1 MLVYLDTNIIIYAVE
16 GQAPLR
22 QRALNHLKS
31 LLTGGFSFAISD
43 LVRLE
48 CLIKPLAA
56 NDGALLLDY
65 HAFFTSDVTAVPIGP
80 AVFDRAASIRAMH
93 RYATNK
99 RYSVTDSLHLAA
111 AIEIRCDSFLTHDQR
126 LARYQGISVQVLP

>member
-1 MLVYLDTNIIIYAVE
+1 MLVYLDTNIVIYAIE

-22 QRALNHLKS
+22 QRALNHLQS
-31 LLTGGFSFAISD
+31 LQTSGFSFAISD

-56 NDGALLLDY
+56 HDGALLLDY
-65 HAFFTSDVTAVPIGP
+65 QAFFTSDVTSLPIRP

-93 RYATNK
+93 RYATSK
-99 RYSVTDSLHLAA
+99 RYSVADSLHLSTAVEA
-111 AIEIRCDSFLTHDQR
+111 RCDLFLTHDHR
-126 LARYQGISVQVLP
+126 LAGYQWISVQVLP